1 MMQNAKNLY
10 STVNDITTASF
21 VNPINQYKIYSAQAD
36 LEKNFTKIKTEAGLK
51 HTNIK
56 NDSYFN
62 FFDIKNAQNIR
73 NKARRSNDFFY
84 KEQNYAVYASTNF
97 KINDKWDAKAGLR
110 YEYSNLEGV
119 SINDNVATNSNTE
132 SFSRRLI

>member
-1 MMQNAKNLY
+1 M
-10 STVNDITTASF
+10 
-21 VNPINQYKIYSAQAD
+21 
-36 LEKNFTKIKTEAGLK
+36 K

-110 YEYSNLEGV
+110 YKYSNLEGV

-132 SFSRRLI
+132 SFSRRLIWAIKLMITIHSPLTTPEESADLILEIWILLNTLFQNLSTVQEILI